1 MNIPF
6 TCVVSRQGQS
16 KQTILTNKHGNS
28 YSDALICFDT
38 KFKSLVCQKLIQSD
52 IDFVK
57 LSRYRHN
64 EMLVEWSKVQYFYA
78 PGVIQLRV
86 RILLSIYIFFYNFYH
101 FHKTKRVSMILLRI
115 LTSFIPIRYQRS
127 VITYAH

>member
-6 TCVVSRQGQS
+6 PRVVSRQGQS
-16 KQTILTNKHGNS
+16 KQTILTNKHGDSN
-28 YSDALICFDT
+28 SDALICFDT

-64 EMLVEWSKVQYFYA
+64 EILVERSKAQCFYA

-86 RILLSIYIFFYNFYH
+86 RILLSIYIF
-101 FHKTKRVSMILLRI
+101 L
-115 LTSFIPIRYQRS
+115 
-127 VITYAH
+127 